1 MELGLGLGL
10 GKTAIRQGL
19 GYTAARLLGTQTSWP
34 ARLPRSPAGHSD
46 FISERPFA
54 LCDPASP
61 LGTMMR
67 ASLNSLSSARANE
80 QTYSP
85 ARFLQTSCRR
95 RRPTQ
100 RQGRSLD
107 ATVALG
113 SRPAPN
119 VIQPARSHQA
129 ASSRATLAG
138 GAARAAKLG
147 IFTVAPPA
155 STDIC
160 DQARGRPSL
169 RRNSRPS
176 RGSAALAFP
185 TSGVSTER
193 VRGQHAWSQMHGR
206 LRRC

>member
-1 MELGLGLGL
+1 MNV
-10 GKTAIRQGL
+10 TRR
-19 GYTAARLLGTQTSWP
+19 AR
-34 ARLPRSPAGHSD
+34 
-46 FISERPFA
+46 
-54 LCDPASP
+54 
-61 LGTMMR
+61 
-67 ASLNSLSSARANE
+67 
-80 QTYSP
+80 
-85 ARFLQTSCRR
+85 SCRR
-95 RRPTQ
+95 RRKKNRLNAGAARWTPP
-100 RQGRSLD
+100 L
-107 ATVALG
+107 AALG

-119 VIQPARSHQA
+119 VIQPARPHQA

-206 LRRC
+206 LRRRCGAEEDRCPVFASRAASADRYDSTCYRVTRCEKGPQLLSRGALAHSVHVVWCDCTLQRVGEPSFEGQARHILPLS